1 MGNLLKILIVC
12 LVLSG
17 CQKPVD
23 DFPETIYPNTPTM
36 QSAVDAMETK

>member
-1 MGNLLKILIVC
+1 MRFIKILSFGF
-12 LVLSG
+12 LLSG
-17 CQKPVD
+17 CSKPVD